1 MLWAGGVTDT
11 KGFSA
16 HKGRGHGGT
25 IAVRPNEVSDRVIGV
40 AMQIHSEK
48 GPGLFENLKPFV
60 SLDAGTLT
68 IQ

>member
-1 MLWAGGVTDT
+1 MLWAGGVKDT

-16 HKGRGHGGT
+16 HKGGGHGGT
-25 IAVRPNEVSDRVIGV
+25 IAVRPNEVSCRVIGV

-48 GPGLFENLKPFV
+48 GPGLLESLKPFV